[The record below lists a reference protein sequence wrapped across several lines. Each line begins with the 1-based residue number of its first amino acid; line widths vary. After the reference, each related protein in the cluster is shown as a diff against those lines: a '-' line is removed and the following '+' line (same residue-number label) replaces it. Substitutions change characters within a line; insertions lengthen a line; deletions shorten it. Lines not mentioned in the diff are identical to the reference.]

1 MSAGVERHYG
11 GAADLASAIRE
22 RLAAAGKDLEGLT
35 TADLASIDEFHIR
48 GRQATLELA
57 RRMEL
62 ERDSHVLDLGSGLGG
77 PARTLAEAHGCR
89 VTGIDLTRSFCDA
102 ATAMSGWVGLSGKV
116 RFVHGDATRPPFPPA
131 SFDAALTIHVAMNI
145 AAKDAL
151 YAAAM
156 RALKPGRVFA
166 VYDILQGEGG
176 PVVFPVPWA
185 REPAIS
191 HLATPA
197 QMRELLSG
205 AGFEVLEEIDSTEAS
220 LAWFREKAAAMA
232 GAAPPPLGF
241 QLFLGD
247 DYARMTR
254 NQVQNLGE
262 KRIRTVAYV
271 CRSSERR

>member
-1 MSAGVERHYG
+1 
-11 GAADLASAIRE
+11 
-22 RLAAAGKDLEGLT
+22 
-35 TADLASIDEFHIR
+35 
-48 GRQATLELA
+48 
-57 RRMEL
+57 
-62 ERDSHVLDLGSGLGG
+62 
-77 PARTLAEAHGCR
+77 
-89 VTGIDLTRSFCDA
+89 
-102 ATAMSGWVGLSGKV
+102 MSGWLGLSGRV
-116 RFVHGDATRPPFPPA
+116 RFVQGDATRPPFPPA
-131 SFDAALTIHVAMNI
+131 SFDAAMTIHVAMNI

-156 RALKPGRVFA
+156 RALKPGRIFA
-166 VYDILQGEGG
+166 VYDVLQGEGG

-185 REPAIS
+185 REPSIS

-197 QMRELLSG
+197 EMRELLSG
-205 AGFEVLEEIDSTEAS
+205 AGFDILEEIDSTEAG
-220 LAWFREKAAAMA
+220 LAWFREKAAALA

-254 NQVQNLGE
+254 NQVQNLAE